1 MMHSQ
6 LSTHRI
12 SSPDLAVFASLGCPT
27 AVILAGGM
35 GSRLRP
41 VIDDRAK
48 VMAPVHGVPFLAF
61 LLEHLSGF
69 GCQRVVVCTGIRAE
83 SISDRFGTR
92 YRDMTIKYVRES
104 EVRGT
109 GGALRHAALGGELFP
124 LLVMNGDS
132 FCEVNLSRFVHW
144 HREKGHAVSMVLTR
158 VDQVERFGMVEYDKA
173 GRLITFCEKG
183 TRQGSGW
190 INAGCYLMERAFV
203 ESVPD
208 AYPSSLEH
216 DVFPRWVPLGIGG
229 YPTNSRFLDIGTPA
243 SYRMAETFFSPY
255 QALPIR
261 RQLSAGVLE

>member
-1 MMHSQ
+1 MMHLQ

-12 SSPDLAVFASLGCPT
+12 PKPERAVLSSPGCPT

-41 VIDDRAK
+41 VINDRAK

-61 LLEHLSGF
+61 LFEHLSRF

-83 SISDRFGTR
+83 SISDFFGTR

-109 GGALRHAALGGELFP
+109 GGALRHAVHDGEQFP
-124 LLVMNGDS
+124 ILVMNGDS
-132 FCEVNLSRFVHW
+132 FCEVNISRFVHW

-158 VDQVERFGMVEYDKA
+158 VDQVERFGNVEYDKA
-173 GRLITFCEKG
+173 CRLITFCEKG

-190 INAGCYLMERAFV
+190 INAGWYLMERTFV
-203 ESVPD
+203 ESIPD
-208 AYPSSLEH
+208 TCPSSLEH
-216 DVFPRWVPLGIGG
+216 DVFPRWIPLGIGG
-229 YPTNSRFLDIGTPA
+229 YPANTRFLDIGTPA
-243 SYRMAETFFSPY
+243 SYRMAETFFSPF
-255 QALPIR
+255 QADPVR
-261 RQLSAGVLE
+261 RQLST